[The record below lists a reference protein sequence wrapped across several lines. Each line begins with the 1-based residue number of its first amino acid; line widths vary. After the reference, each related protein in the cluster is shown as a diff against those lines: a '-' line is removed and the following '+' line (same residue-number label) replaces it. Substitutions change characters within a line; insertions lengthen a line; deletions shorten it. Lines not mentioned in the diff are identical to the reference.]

1 MKRCVRLS
9 GGSSHHA
16 TLHQNQNLNN
26 LRRNKGSNGKKGNVQ
41 SHHLRTAER
50 LKACLK
56 DNSMTDVALV
66 GDDGVYIPA
75 IRCVLGT
82 ASPVLKQL
90 LYTPSAESSLNSGGG
105 ILATYPQQDKV
116 VSIPGFKQR
125 TIKTLVEYCC
135 SDDGDLSS
143 TTLFGSYHAEC
154 TTPTSFAEAILDM
167 LSFTYLT
174 ICYEIPNAPRQV
186 VDEYIIPIL
195 KRYPSLSCLV
205 FDYLL
210 TVVVPRKRKVLG
222 GPSSSHPFPFNP
234 MTELSGNNDAGI
246 AGSQAEQ
253 EAEANTV
260 ILAAAA
266 LSKLYTKS
274 LHCIRTRPY
283 QALAPLV
290 LVDGS
295 DVEEDKNMGICGICA
310 FHPETLKK
318 ILADKE
324 VEVDELFLLKMLQRW
339 HNYHTQ
345 LLMEEE
351 QKQKQ
356 KEPKSVHKITNIMQ
370 QMTSQTNTDAQEQKM
385 LTEVQREKLSDNE
398 FPLFRANFD
407 EMTFASTAFGNSTI
421 TSAFSEVAPS
431 WKPFSTAEDDAQEE
445 VPYQFLPPHASTCAF
460 SEQTSN
466 KQQQEEQDTDGQYVC
481 PNPSQVCRKL
491 LPYIDL
497 VAIDPVPLKKIVSQ
511 CTDFID
517 QSQVMDALWE
527 QVTIASTL
535 GPTRVCFSSIVRGTG
550 DHRNGGQEQQGA
562 NSNSSIR
569 GMLADLAT
577 DSMGNSGIPN
587 HQYYKSHILVQ
598 GAGVEDCN
606 GIYAQVVQPP
616 RTRERIMNEHDG
628 DQCDEGQKQ
637 ETDDELTKSSLASG
651 VSSPSYYTGDDRYD
665 REEEESTTNMTAN
678 TAGIN
683 TTSAANASSGIC
695 LRFVKQNNQKRGKG
709 KNKTCYLVCRR
720 EPMPVTIYIEK
731 SRKISHE
738 KNFSTSPKF
747 LHCWTLIEEDNSWG
761 KQEQLRVLYEW
772 EMEGDLQDITSSSDR
787 GKSSIVVD
795 GSTLQPFP
803 EQGWSSVKRKFSP
816 APTLTWCRPRHGT
829 PVLVVPPPPATSKN
843 SGGKKSGQKTGS
855 TKKESAVSKR
865 RSSGRMHANRQQTVQ
880 VTLPQ
885 TRFQDTMGVP
895 FNHDDEALLDSLAGV
910 QLSAAPT
917 INFQLENVNKN
928 DESDSM
934 SPPPPPIRDVT
945 IPTTT
950 ALERMWDKDTLEGI
964 AAETQVEQ
972 MPAKKSFEGYEI

>member
-1 MKRCVRLS
+1 
-9 GGSSHHA
+9 
-16 TLHQNQNLNN
+16 
-26 LRRNKGSNGKKGNVQ
+26 
-41 SHHLRTAER
+41 
-50 LKACLK
+50 
-56 DNSMTDVALV
+56 
-66 GDDGVYIPA
+66 
-75 IRCVLGT
+75 
-82 ASPVLKQL
+82 
-90 LYTPSAESSLNSGGG
+90 
-105 ILATYPQQDKV
+105 
-116 VSIPGFKQR
+116 
-125 TIKTLVEYCC
+125 
-135 SDDGDLSS
+135 
-143 TTLFGSYHAEC
+143 
-154 TTPTSFAEAILDM
+154 
-167 LSFTYLT
+167 
-174 ICYEIPNAPRQV
+174 
-186 VDEYIIPIL
+186 
-195 KRYPSLSCLV
+195 
-205 FDYLL
+205 
-210 TVVVPRKRKVLG
+210 
-222 GPSSSHPFPFNP
+222 
-234 MTELSGNNDAGI
+234 MTELSGNNDASI

-295 DVEEDKNMGICGICA
+295 DVEEDKNMGICGVCA
-310 FHPETLKK
+310 FHPETLEK

-345 LLMEEE
+345 LLMGRE

-356 KEPKSVHKITNIMQ
+356 KKPKSVHKITNIMQ
-370 QMTSQTNTDAQEQKM
+370 QMTSQTNADAQEQKM
-385 LTEVQREKLSDNE
+385 LTAVQREKLSDNE
-398 FPLFRANFD
+398 FPLFQANFD

-421 TSAFSEVAPS
+421 STAFSEVAPS
-431 WKPFSTAEDDAQEE
+431 WKPFSTAEDNAQDE
-445 VPYQFLPPHASTCAF
+445 VPYQFLPSHASTCAF

-511 CTDFID
+511 CASFID

-527 QVTIASTL
+527 QVAIASTL
-535 GPTRVCFSSIVRGTG
+535 GPTRICFSSIVRGTG
-550 DHRNGGQEQQGA
+550 DHRNGFQQQQQGA

-577 DSMGNSGIPN
+577 DSMDSSSIPN

-606 GIYAQVVQPP
+606 GIYTQVVQLP
-616 RTRERIMNEHDG
+616 RNTRERIMNEPDG

-637 ETDDELTKSSLASG
+637 EIDELTKLSVASG
-651 VSSPSYYTGDDRYD
+651 VSPPSYCIGDDRYD
-665 REEEESTTNMTAN
+665 RDEEETTTNMTAN
-678 TAGIN
+678 TAGTN
-683 TTSAANASSGIC
+683 TTSVANASTGIC

-709 KNKTCYLVCRR
+709 KNKTFYIVCRR
-720 EPMPVTIYIEK
+720 EPMPVTLYTEK
-731 SRKISHE
+731 SKKISHQ
-738 KNFSTSPKF
+738 KTCSASPNF
-747 LHCWTLIEEDNSWG
+747 LHCWTLIEEDSSWG

-772 EMEGDLQDITSSSDR
+772 ETQGGLQDATNSYDS
-787 GKSSIVVD
+787 GKSSKVVD
-795 GSTLQPFP
+795 GSTIQPFP

-829 PVLVVPPPPATSKN
+829 PVLVVPPPHTTSKN
-843 SGGKKSGQKTGS
+843 TGKKSGQKTGS

-865 RSSGRMHANRQQTVQ
+865 HSSGRMHPTRQQTLQ

-885 TRFQDTMGVP
+885 ARFEETMSVP

-910 QLSAAPT
+910 QLSPAPT
-917 INFQLENVNKN
+917 INFQLENDNKS
-928 DESDSM
+928 DESDIASL
-934 SPPPPPIRDVT
+934 PPPPIRDVT

-950 ALERMWDKDTLEGI
+950 ALERMWDTDILEGI
-964 AAETQVEQ
+964 AAEAQVEQ